1 MSNYKILIVEDFE
14 PSRNI
19 ISDILDALGY
29 DFETASDGVEAIFAI
44 KDKDFDLILMDIQ
57 LPILNGFE
65 TTEHIRRNLSYPKNT
80 VPIIAMT
87 GWDHVHDLSKT
98 YKDEGFDGLIEKP
111 FSLDKLDEILKK
123 IFDKNV
129 TTSIY

>member
-1 MSNYKILIVEDFE
+1 MKTNKILIVEDFE

-19 ISDILDALGY
+19 ISDILESLGY
-29 DFETASDGVEAIFAI
+29 EYETASDGIEAIFAI
-44 KDKDFDLILMDIQ
+44 KAKHFDLVLMDIQ

-87 GWDHVHDLSKT
+87 GWDHVRDLKQT
-98 YKDEGFDGLIEKP
+98 YKEEGFDGLIEKP
-111 FSLDKLDEILKK
+111 FSLDKFDDLLKR
-123 IFDKNV
+123 IFDKNI
-129 TTSIY
+129 TTTIQ